1 MNASPENSTPWVVDT
16 TAERF
21 ELDVVERS
29 RITPVVVD
37 FWAAWCQPCR
47 LLAPLLEKLAA
58 EYGGRVV
65 VVRANTDELP
75 HIAAQFNIQSI
86 PTVFALVDGEVV
98 DYFQGVMPEAQLR
111 PWFERVLSAATLIDA
126 RAQEQSA
133 PELAERL
140 YRQVLEQTPGRPEAL
155 TGLARVLLGQQR
167 FDESRACIDQLAQ
180 RGFLEADAEK
190 VKAALDLQHQN
201 AGDTTPLRQAV
212 AAAPDDL
219 DLQLQ
224 LAKALAGQGVYE
236 ESLEICLKLVERD
249 RQGVGDQA
257 RLLMIDVFRVLPA
270 DSDIT
275 RTYRRRLSSLLF

>member
-180 RGFLEADAEK
+180 RGFLETDAEK
-190 VKAALDLQHQN
+190 VKAALDLQQQN

>member
-58 EYGGRVV
+58 EYGGRIV

-126 RAQEQSA
+126 RAQEQTA
-133 PELAERL
+133 PETAERL

-167 FDESRACIDQLAQ
+167 FAESRACIDQLAQ

-190 VKAALDLQHQN
+190 VKAALDLQQQN
-201 AGDTTPLRQAV
+201 AGDTAPLRQAA

-219 DLQLQ
+219 GLQLQ
-224 LAKALAGQGVYE
+224 LAKALAGQGVYDE
-236 ESLEICLKLVERD
+236 ALEICLTLVERD